1 MFTTNSIQMFSLFL
15 SLLKTIGVKTN
26 ILEWNNMEWKSRK
39 EVKYKRKEL
48 MNKKQKFSGK
58 MARNRL
64 YVSISWSEAPGR
76 FWQTQN
82 PARTNNFMKIQQ
94 AKVKGH

>member
-26 ILEWNNMEWKSRK
+26 ILEWRSRK

-94 AKVKGH
+94 SKVKGH